1 MKKTIK
7 IEGMMSVNC
16 ENHVK
21 KALGALENVTV
32 ESVSHEKDEAVVSL
46 SADVPGKRE
55 PLGVCSRRSV
65 RRTRRAAVRDPFAR

>member
-7 IEGMMSVNC
+7 IEGMMCVNC

-46 SADVPGKRE
+46 SADVPDDVLK
-55 PLGVCSRRSV
+55 
-65 RRTRRAAVRDPFAR
+65 AAVEEEGYKVISIG